1 MEPTSPTPVE
11 PADTAPQ
18 ALEDPTPRSRVDLPV
33 VPAPHGRGDLP
44 ARSRMAA
51 VVGRAASAASRAV
64 GKGGGTTVGGRLA
77 LRLDPAILDSLGRT
91 RQSVLVTG
99 TNGKSTT
106 SRLLAAALSVGGPVV
121 AGTGANRI
129 PGLVSALVAAPAGT
143 RAALETREA
152 EACTVIDA
160 LKPAVLILLNLS
172 REHADRSSE
181 TTVLERTLR
190 AGIAK
195 HPDTVLVANCDDVRI
210 TSIAFD
216 APSVVWVAAGLGAE
230 GVVRACP
237 RCGGLITVDPAP
249 EAALTATADGTTR
262 LGPDA
267 TAPHGSEHTTRPAID
282 DAHPVWRCSSCS
294 LARPTPDWVVDATD
308 DGGILA
314 GPDAFRESFT
324 MRLPGRAN
332 LGNAAQTV
340 AAAALIG
347 IEPRAALRAVA
358 DVADIGGRYS
368 RMTMDDHVLRLLLGK
383 NPAAARESVSVVDPE
398 ARSAVLVLN
407 EDGDET
413 SDTVWVWDVDY
424 SPLTTAGP
432 LIVASGD
439 RAADMSV
446 RLAYDGVPHAVE
458 TDVMQAIRSS
468 DPGAVDVMIP
478 GVDALQALERTIRS
492 SAEPQK
498 TGTRDAASGRASRRS
513 PLPLDIHGTV
523 EPVAPA
529 VDRPTVR
536 IGLVLPETLAASG
549 DQGNALVLRER
560 LRLRGY
566 DARIVPVGFDAPV
579 PDDLDVY
586 VLGGNESDEQRI
598 AVTHLKRHDGLRTAA
613 AAGAPILAVRAGA
626 QILGHWYE
634 DDDGVRQEGLGLLD
648 ATTTSATSVA
658 GLRAGRVEAGEITA
672 SCLLDEIG
680 SALSGFDSS
689 HRRLVL
695 GSQAQPLARVFG
707 ASPDAPVRHE
717 GAVQGSIVATSM
729 QGPVLARNPELADLF
744 ISRILGVGMGDLA
757 LLEIPAVDR
766 LRAERLA
773 AG

>member
-1 MEPTSPTPVE
+1 MESTAPTPAG
-11 PADTAPQ
+11 PAGTASQ
-18 ALEDPTPRSRVDLPV
+18 RLEEPTPRSRVALPV
-33 VPAPHGRGDLP
+33 ATAPRSRADVPV
-44 ARSRMAA
+44 RSRMAA
-51 VVGRAASAASRAV
+51 VLGRTVSAASRAV
-64 GKGGGTTVGGRLA
+64 GKGGGTMIGGRLA
-77 LRLDPAILDSLGRT
+77 LRLDPAILTALGNT
-91 RQSVLVTG
+91 RQTVLVTG

-129 PGLVSALVAAPAGT
+129 PGLVSALVGAPAGT

-160 LKPAVLILLNLS
+160 LEPAVLILLNLS

-216 APSVVWVAAGLGAE
+216 APTVVWVAAGLGAE

-249 EAALTATADGTTR
+249 EAAPTATADAASR
-262 LGPDA
+262 LA
-267 TAPHGSEHTTRPAID
+267 AD

-294 LARPTPDWVVDATD
+294 LARPTPDWTVDATD
-308 DGGILA
+308 GGGVLI
-314 GPDAFRESFT
+314 GPDAFRETFS

-340 AAAALIG
+340 AAATLIG

-424 SPLTTAGP
+424 SPLTTVGP

-458 TDVMQAIRSS
+458 TDVMRAIRASE
-468 DPGAVDVMIP
+468 PGAVDVMIP

-498 TGTRDAASGRASRRS
+498 TGPDDAASGRTAGPSRPNPMS
-513 PLPLDIHGTV
+513 LEIHGTV
-523 EPVAPA
+523 EPVVPP
-529 VDRPTVR
+529 VDRPAVR

-549 DQGNALVLRER
+549 DRGNALVLRER

-586 VLGGNESDEQRI
+586 LLGGNESDEQRI
-598 AVTHLKRHDGLRTAA
+598 AVTHLQQHDGLRSAV
-613 AAGAPILAVRAGA
+613 AAGAPVLAVRAGA

-634 DDDGVRQEGLGLLD
+634 DDDGVRREGLGLLD
-648 ATTTSATSVA
+648 VTTTSATSVA

-672 SCLLDEIG
+672 SCLLDEVS

-707 ASPDAPVRHE
+707 VSSDAPVRHE

>member
-1 MEPTSPTPVE
+1 MTARTAHDPPRRAGPT
-11 PADTAPQ
+11 AAKRLQ
-18 ALEDPTPRSRVDLPV
+18 AGL
-33 VPAPHGRGDLP
+33 
-44 ARSRMAA
+44 RSRMASI
-51 VVGRAASAASRAV
+51 VGRAASAASRAA
-64 GKGGGTTVGGRLA
+64 GKGGGTMVGGRLA
-77 LRLDPAILDSLGRT
+77 LRLDPTILESLGRT
-91 RQSVLVTG
+91 RETVLVTG

-106 SRLLAAALSVGGPVV
+106 SRLLASALSVAGPVV

-129 PGLVSALVAAPAGT
+129 PGLVSALVSSPPDT

-152 EACTVIDA
+152 EACAVIDA

-181 TTVLERTLR
+181 TTVLERSLR
-190 AGIAK
+190 AGVAK

-210 TSIAFD
+210 TSVAFD
-216 APSVVWVAAGLGAE
+216 APTVIWVAAGLGAE

-237 RCGGLITVDPAP
+237 RCGGLITVDVPARTVGS
-249 EAALTATADGTTR
+249 AAAER
-262 LGPDA
+262 
-267 TAPHGSEHTTRPAID
+267 D
-282 DAHPVWRCSSCS
+282 DAHPVWRCSSCP
-294 LARPTPDWVVDATD
+294 LARPTPDWTVDAS
-308 DGGILA
+308 DGGGVLT
-314 GPDAFRESFT
+314 GPDDFRESFS

-340 AAAALIG
+340 AAAVLVG
-347 IEPRAALRAVA
+347 IEPHAALRAVA

-368 RMTMDDHVLRLLLGK
+368 RMTMDDHVLRLLLAK
-383 NPAAARESVSVVDPE
+383 NPAAAKESVSVVDSD
-398 ARSAVLVLN
+398 ARSVVLVLN

-424 SPLTTAGP
+424 TSLTAAGP
-432 LIVASGD
+432 RIVASGD

-458 TDVMQAIRSS
+458 TDIMRAIRSS
-468 DPGAVDVMIP
+468 APGAVDVMIP
-478 GVDALQALERTIRS
+478 GVDALQTLERTIRG
-492 SAEPQK
+492 SAGPLTAGAERPPS
-498 TGTRDAASGRASRRS
+498 TRRAA
-513 PLPLDIHGTV
+513 LPLELHATV
-523 EPVAPA
+523 QPVAPP
-529 VDRPTVR
+529 VTGRTVR

-566 DARIVPVGFDAPV
+566 DARVVPVGFDGV
-579 PDDLDVY
+579 FPDDLDVY
-586 VLGGNESDEQRI
+586 ILGGNESDEQRI
-598 AVTHLKRHDGLRTAA
+598 AVRHLLQDGGLHSAV
-613 AAGAPILAVRAGA
+613 AAGAPVLAVRAGA
-626 QILGHWYE
+626 QILGNWYE
-634 DDDGVRQEGLGLLD
+634 DDDGVRRDGLGLLD

-672 SCLLDEIG
+672 SCLLDEVS

-707 ASPDAPVRHE
+707 ASQHVPIRHE
-717 GAVQGSIVATSM
+717 GAVQGSIVATFM

-744 ISRILGVGMGDLA
+744 VSRILGVGMGDLD